1 MNYHF
6 IKNNFEIVEHI
17 YPDKFDIKIYYMSD
31 NYCYI
36 FTKRLDSNNG
46 WGMNPSI
53 KLYDL
58 SNNNYEIIN
67 IESSDNNTKIVF
79 FNTNIL
85 LERNENDNKN
95 ILPKIPSIIHPREY
109 RLIENKFKILNN
121 EKNIDLH
128 IVIYKLNEEN
138 KIKIIVRRL
147 DCESGWNDNLKLE
160 LYDNYFKNR
169 KELINIGLS
178 EYNYKCIVINTKI
191 DIYKLPDYN
200 QNIPFYIIQTG
211 YNNSFKS
218 ILHFNS
224 IITFIELNPEYT
236 YIYYNDIDGR
246 KLLRENFSEEINYS
260 YDILVPGA
268 FKADIL
274 RYCLLYHIGGCY
286 FDCKQI
292 LRYPIQTF
300 IDKNKTLV
308 LCNDVIDN
316 ALLNAIIFSTKN
328 NNILDK
334 AIKDCSYNVIHKL
347 GKSPLDITG
356 PIFLYKSI
364 KKFINVDNLILKNNR
379 PPDNFQDFTNDYINN
394 NITIIND
401 DKIIINRFY
410 KGYYENY
417 LNTNHYGILFNNN
430 EIYYKNFQNINKI
443 RFCIYPNKNNDKF
456 SFSLKNSNTL
466 IVKRIDSKEGWS
478 FNLKILIILIN
489 NEEHLIEVGSS
500 MHNKKD
506 VNINIF

>member
-6 IKNNFEIVEHI
+6 IKNNFEIIEHI

-36 FTKRLDSNNG
+36 FTKRLDSNNS

-169 KELINIGLS
+169 KELINIGSS

-211 YNNSFKS
+211 YN
-218 ILHFNS
+218 
-224 IITFIELNPEYT
+224 PY
-236 YIYYNDIDGR
+236 
-246 KLLRENFSEEINYS
+246 
-260 YDILVPGA
+260 
-268 FKADIL
+268 
-274 RYCLLYHIGGCY
+274 
-286 FDCKQI
+286 
-292 LRYPIQTF
+292 
-300 IDKNKTLV
+300 
-308 LCNDVIDN
+308 
-316 ALLNAIIFSTKN
+316 
-328 NNILDK
+328 
-334 AIKDCSYNVIHKL
+334 
-347 GKSPLDITG
+347 
-356 PIFLYKSI
+356 
-364 KKFINVDNLILKNNR
+364 
-379 PPDNFQDFTNDYINN
+379 
-394 NITIIND
+394 
-401 DKIIINRFY
+401 
-410 KGYYENY
+410 
-417 LNTNHYGILFNNN
+417 
-430 EIYYKNFQNINKI
+430 
-443 RFCIYPNKNNDKF
+443 
-456 SFSLKNSNTL
+456 
-466 IVKRIDSKEGWS
+466 
-478 FNLKILIILIN
+478 
-489 NEEHLIEVGSS
+489 
-500 MHNKKD
+500 
-506 VNINIF
+506 